1 VAGGLSPAAAPGTGL
16 GVGAARRGRA
26 AAWLLLGPQ
35 SLVLAFLFVL
45 PIALMLV
52 TSVTDPRLSL
62 AHYQRI
68 FTVPLYTHVMLNTF
82 LTSLIVTALCLVL
95 GYPVAYVMARR
106 TDWVSTVLLTIVA
119 MSFWTGFLVRTYA
132 WLVILGNKGPLVAI
146 YHALGLGSPA
156 PKLLFTSFASTLGMT
171 HILLPYMILALF
183 AVMKKIE
190 PDHLKAAASLGARP
204 RAAFS
209 EVFLPLS
216 LPGVVNGSLLVFV
229 ICLGFFVTPILLGTP
244 RDMMI
249 SQLINQQ
256 IEDLLAWGFGSAVAV
271 ILLVATGLI
280 LAVYNRFAGLDRL
293 WG

>member
-1 VAGGLSPAAAPGTGL
+1 MKP
-16 GVGAARRGRA
+16 RRRSA
-26 AAWLLLGPQ
+26 AAWLLLGP
-35 SLVLAFLFVL
+35 SCLALILLFVV
-45 PIALMLV
+45 PIAYVLLL
-52 TSVTDPRLSL
+52 SVTDPRLTL

-68 FTVPLYTHVMLNTF
+68 FTVPLYTRVLVNTF
-82 LTSLIVTALCLVL
+82 LTSLVVTTCCLLL

-106 TDWVSTVLLTIVA
+106 GGWVSRLLLTIVA

-132 WLVILGNKGPLVAI
+132 WLVILGSKGPVVAG
-146 YHALGLGSPA
+146 YQALGLGQA
-156 PKLLFTSFASTLGMT
+156 PQILFTTFSSTLGMT

-183 AVMKKIE
+183 AIMKKID
-190 PDHLKAAASLGARP
+190 PGHLKAAASLGAHP
-204 RAAFS
+204 AAAFR

-229 ICLGFFVTPILLGTP
+229 SCLGFFVTPVLLGTP

-256 IEDLLAWGFGSAVAV
+256 IDELLAWGFASAVAV
-271 ILLVATGLI
+271 VLLAATGLVI
-280 LAVYNRFAGLDRL
+280 AVYNRFAGLDRL

>member
-1 VAGGLSPAAAPGTGL
+1 MRPRRRSTG
-16 GVGAARRGRA
+16 
-26 AAWLLLGPQ
+26 AWLLLGP
-35 SLVLAFLFVL
+35 SCLALILLFVV
-45 PIALMLV
+45 PIAYVLLL
-52 TSVTDPRLSL
+52 SVSDPRLTL

-68 FTVPLYTHVMLNTF
+68 FTVPLYTRVLVNTF
-82 LTSLIVTALCLVL
+82 LTSLVVTTCCLLL

-106 TDWVSTVLLTIVA
+106 GGWVSRLLLTIVA

-132 WLVILGNKGPLVAI
+132 WLVILGSKGPVVAG
-146 YHALGLGSPA
+146 YQALGLGKA
-156 PKLLFTSFASTLGMT
+156 PQILFTTFSSTLGMT

-183 AVMKKIE
+183 AIMKKID
-190 PDHLKAAASLGARP
+190 PSHLKAAASLGARP
-204 RAAFS
+204 AAAFR

-229 ICLGFFVTPILLGTP
+229 SCLGFFVTPVLLGTP

-256 IEDLLAWGFGSAVAV
+256 IDELLAWGFASAVAV
-271 ILLVATGLI
+271 VLLAATGLVV
-280 LAVYNRFAGLDRL
+280 AVYNRFAGLDRL

>member
-1 VAGGLSPAAAPGTGL
+1 VAGGLSPAAPPGTGT
-16 GVGAARRGRA
+16 GGRARRRGSA
-26 AAWLLLGPQ
+26 AAWLLLAPP
-35 SLVLAFLFVL
+35 SAVLILLFVL
-45 PIALMLV
+45 PIGSVLV

-62 AHYQRI
+62 AHYERI
-68 FTVPLYTHVMLNTF
+68 LTVPVYTHVMLNTF
-82 LTSLIVTALCLVL
+82 LTSLVVTALCLVL
-95 GYPVAYVMARR
+95 GYPVAYAMARR
-106 TDWVSTVLLTIVA
+106 TDWVSTLLLTVVA

-132 WLVILGNKGPLVAI
+132 WLVILGSKGPVVAA
-146 YHALGLGSPA
+146 YHALGLGPA
-156 PKLLFTSFASTLGMT
+156 PTLLFTSFASTLGMT

-183 AVMKKIE
+183 AVMKKVD
-190 PDHLKAAASLGARP
+190 PDHLRAAASLGARP
-204 RAAFS
+204 RAAFA

-229 ICLGFFVTPILLGTP
+229 TCLGFFVTPILLGTP

-256 IEDLLAWGFGSAVAV
+256 IEELLAWGFASALAV
-271 ILLVATGLI
+271 VLLLATGLI